1 MQKEC
6 KNCLNGLKRSDFS
19 FSKYGA
25 YYCDIECCLIE
36 NEDSPYVTFLGF
48 VDVSF
53 ACNLPRSMHVVKRD
67 TAVDDFHSVLSH
79 DVGDRSAAA
88 EVDLTKLSH
97 LVRNLVLV
105 ECRA

>member
-36 NEDSPYVTFLGF
+36 NEDSPYRRS
-48 VDVSF
+48 VDTCEKFKEKKES
-53 ACNLPRSMHVVKRD
+53 K
-67 TAVDDFHSVLSH
+67 
-79 DVGDRSAAA
+79 
-88 EVDLTKLSH
+88 K
-97 LVRNLVLV
+97 
-105 ECRA
+105 